1 MGVRARV
8 GGNRMMKLGL
18 VSAILPDYSFEQV
31 IDYAKEVGFECVEM
45 CCWPAGKAVR
55 RYAGV
60 THIDI
65 NNIDRNK
72 MDYYLEY
79 AKNKGVSISSLAYY
93 PNALD
98 PEPET
103 AKVAQDHI
111 KRLIE
116 VSAEMGI
123 NMVTTFIG
131 KNKNLTVDQNLDLCR
146 EVWTPIMRL
155 AEEKG
160 VKVAI
165 ENCPMFFTED
175 EWPGGNNLASTP
187 YVWREIFKLSDN
199 IGLNYDPSH
208 PYLLGMNVCK
218 PVYEF
223 KDRIFHI
230 HFKDLKIHQDKLDE
244 YGRFSYPSL
253 WHSPKLPGLGG
264 VDFSAFVSALN
275 EIGYKGFACIEI
287 EDRAF
292 EGSIKEVR
300 YGIEQSYRY
309 MHQYL
314 GA

>member
-1 MGVRARV
+1 
-8 GGNRMMKLGL
+8 MMKLGL

-31 IDYAKEVGFECVEM
+31 IDYAAEVGFECVEL
-45 CCWPAGKAVR
+45 CCWPVGKAVR

-60 THIDI
+60 THIDV
-65 NNIDRNK
+65 NDIDQNK
-72 MDYYLEY
+72 MDYYLDY
-79 AKNKGVSISSLAYY
+79 AKKRSVRISSLAYY

-98 PEPET
+98 PDLE
-103 AKVAQDHI
+103 AANVAQEHI
-111 KRLIE
+111 KRLIT

-123 NMVTTFIG
+123 GMVTTFIG
-131 KNKNLTVDQNLDLCR
+131 KNKNLTVEENLELFR

-165 ENCPMFFTED
+165 ENCPMLYTKD

-187 YVWREIFKLSDN
+187 YVWRKLFQLSPN

-208 PYLLGMNVCK
+208 PYLIGMNVCK

-223 KDRIFHI
+223 RERIFHV
-230 HFKDLKIHQDKLDE
+230 HFKDIKIYQDKLDE
-244 YGRFSYPSL
+244 YGVFSYPSL

-264 VDFSAFVSALN
+264 VNFSAFVSALN
-275 EIGYKGFACIEI
+275 DIGYKGFACIEV

-292 EGSIKEVR
+292 EGSMEEVR